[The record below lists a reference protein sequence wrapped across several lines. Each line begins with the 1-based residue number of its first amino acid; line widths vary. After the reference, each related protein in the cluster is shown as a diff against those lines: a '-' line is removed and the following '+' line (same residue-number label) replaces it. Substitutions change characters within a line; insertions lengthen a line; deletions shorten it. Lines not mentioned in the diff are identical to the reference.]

1 MKKINKGVLIAPL
14 AVALMLVLDCSMSM
28 SQQSTYLQVAKQGA
42 IKCVEAMSDNDYVG
56 VVSFNRS
63 AYLKSSLIEAN
74 ETNKASLT
82 RIISGLTTSQG
93 TYYTEALEMA
103 HEELLKSNA
112 AVKHIIFLSDG
123 QPSDRGYSEA
133 VSNAAKDGITVSTI
147 GLGYSSSILE
157 SMAESGSG
165 RYYYVSSASDPPNI
179 MLSETEQEMIGDWEG
194 YWYPEY
200 LPEGFYL
207 AEAEETK
214 FSKAMLFVSN
224 GSDATIVITND
235 KSGTQYSFDTD
246 TTLIEPLEVGYYEG
260 YYFCDEQN
268 NHSYAIWQTEDMI
281 ITVSCENMIDK
292 SQIISIAENMKYVD

>member
-1 MKKINKGVLIAPL
+1 MKELNENMEMITDEELLRL
-14 AVALMLVLDCSMSM
+14 AVEMEDEEDFNLTEYEHSAILLEMEPDQEMLEIARRYDARQKTLKKKKLM
-28 SQQSTYLQVAKQGA
+28 KG
-42 IKCVEAMSDNDYVG
+42 I
-56 VVSFNRS
+56 
-63 AYLKSSLIEAN
+63 
-74 ETNKASLT
+74 T
-82 RIISGLTTSQG
+82 RAAAVFAVCLGLTT
-93 TYYTEALEMA
+93 
-103 HEELLKSNA
+103 
-112 AVKHIIFLSDG
+112 AVASAFHVNIFKLIFNPD
-123 QPSDRGYSEA
+123 
-133 VSNAAKDGITVSTI
+133 
-147 GLGYSSSILE
+147 
-157 SMAESGSG
+157 SGS
-165 RYYYVSSASDPPNI
+165 VTL
-179 MLSETEQEMIGDWEG
+179 LSETEQEMIGDWEG

-235 KSGTQYSFDTD
+235 KSGSQYSFDTD

>member
-1 MKKINKGVLIAPL
+1 MKELNENMEMITDEELLRL
-14 AVALMLVLDCSMSM
+14 AVEMEDEEDFNLTEYEHSAILLEMEPDQEMLEIARRYDARQKTLKKKKLM
-28 SQQSTYLQVAKQGA
+28 KG
-42 IKCVEAMSDNDYVG
+42 I
-56 VVSFNRS
+56 
-63 AYLKSSLIEAN
+63 
-74 ETNKASLT
+74 T
-82 RIISGLTTSQG
+82 RAAAVFAVCLGLTT
-93 TYYTEALEMA
+93 
-103 HEELLKSNA
+103 
-112 AVKHIIFLSDG
+112 AVASAFHVNIFKLIFNPD
-123 QPSDRGYSEA
+123 
-133 VSNAAKDGITVSTI
+133 
-147 GLGYSSSILE
+147 
-157 SMAESGSG
+157 SGS
-165 RYYYVSSASDPPNI
+165 VTL
-179 MLSETEQEMIGDWEG
+179 LSETEQEMIGDWEG

-235 KSGTQYSFDTD
+235 KSGTQSSFDTD